1 MWPEEHMSDEVSRA
15 LPICEDCKSVYK
27 ERFGRDFRQSVPVS
41 SPKEQVGGLFLVD
54 FKQF

>member
-15 LPICEDCKSVYK
+15 LPICEDCKSMYK

-41 SPKEQVGGLFLVD
+41 KPKEQVGGLFLGD